1 MTDARTP
8 ITTLDLPV
16 SYIGRSVARPNAAR
30 LLAGRGT
37 YVDDIKAPRVLHVA
51 FLRNPYAFARIL
63 RVDTARAGKI
73 DGVVCIA
80 TADDLKDVCKPWVGT
95 LSHFAGLR
103 SEAQGPLA
111 DGVSYWQGEP
121 VVAVVA
127 VSRAI
132 AEDAIG
138 EIEAEF
144 EELEPTTDMDA
155 ALAPGAAPI
164 HPSLGDNLC
173 FERRVNAGDVDQAFG
188 AATVVVEK
196 DFSFARHTGVT
207 LEPRSILADFNPSDG
222 MLTIHHSS
230 QAPQMMARIA
240 SLHFGLA
247 DHQVRVVCKDVGGS
261 FGIKIHIYPDEM
273 TAIAL
278 SIKLGRAIKF
288 VADRLESF
296 VSDIHARE
304 HRVRGRI
311 GVSSSGEIVA
321 LEIDDRTGIGPY
333 SMYPRTSAVEANQ
346 VLNIT
351 GGPYRI
357 ANYRGRARVA
367 FQNKTP
373 TSQYRAVGHP
383 IACAVTEGLIDAAAR
398 ALKIDPFRIRD
409 ANVIRDDAYPAVNAI
424 GLKFE
429 GLSHELCLSKL
440 RKLMDYD
447 ALRAEQAASRARG
460 VQLGIGIAAY
470 IEITSPGPEFYGI
483 GGAPIS
489 AQDGCSVRL
498 DPSGNA
504 VVHTGTTEQ
513 GQGTETIIAQIVA
526 SSLGVTMDRVRV
538 ISGDTEASPY
548 GGGTWA
554 SRGAGIGG
562 EAALQAGLK
571 LKAHLLRLAGVF
583 LQADPATLEISENA
597 IIEKASGA
605 ARMPLPELARIA
617 HFRQDELPKDISP
630 TLVGAHNYTPRQY
643 PFAFTNGA
651 HGSLVRVDTDTG
663 FVTLLKHWVVDDC
676 GTPINPLLIEEQIRG
691 GVVQGL
697 GGALY
702 EECIYDERGQLLN
715 GSLAGYL
722 LPMAGEMP
730 DIAISHAVTP
740 TLEGAL
746 GAKGAGEAG
755 VAAAPAAAMNAINDA
770 LAPFGAEIT
779 TMPMTPERI
788 LRSLGKIA

>member
-1 MTDARTP
+1 MSEARTP
-8 ITTLDLPV
+8 ITSLDLPS

-30 LLAGRGT
+30 LLAGRGI

-51 FLRNPYAFARIL
+51 FLRNPYAFAKIL
-63 RVDTARAGKI
+63 RIDVARARAAE
-73 DGVVCIA
+73 GVVCVA
-80 TADDLKDVCKPWVGT
+80 TADDLKDVCKPWVGV

-103 SEAQGPLA
+103 SQPQGPLA

-127 VSRAI
+127 TSRAL
-132 AEDAIG
+132 AEDALA
-138 EIEAEF
+138 EIDVAF
-144 EELEPTTDMDA
+144 EELDPTVDMDD
-155 ALAPGAAPI
+155 ALKGDASPI
-164 HPSLGDNLC
+164 HPELGDNLA
-173 FERRVNAGDVDQAFG
+173 FERRVNAGDVDKGFAE
-188 AATVVVEK
+188 AAAVVER

-207 LEPRSILADFNPSDG
+207 LEPRSILAEFNPSDR

-273 TAIAL
+273 AAIAL
-278 SIKLGRAIKF
+278 SIKLGRAVKF

-311 GVSSSGEIVA
+311 GLSASGEIVA

-351 GGPYRI
+351 GGPYSI

-398 ALKIDPFRIRD
+398 TLKLDPFVVRQ

-440 RKLMDYD
+440 RALMNYD
-447 ALRAEQAASRARG
+447 ALRAEQQAARARG
-460 VQLGIGIAAY
+460 VHLGIGVATY

-498 DPSGNA
+498 DPGGNA
-504 VVHTGTTEQ
+504 IVHTGTTEQ
-513 GQGTETIIAQIVA
+513 GQGTDTIIAQIVA
-526 SSLGVTMDRVRV
+526 SALGVTMDRVKV
-538 ISGDTEASPY
+538 ISGDTEAAPY

-562 EAALQAGLK
+562 EAALQAGFK
-571 LKAHLLRLAGVF
+571 LKQHSLRLAGIF
-583 LQADPATLEISENA
+583 LQADPAALDIRANCIVDRAT
-597 IIEKASGA
+597 GA
-605 ARMPLPELARIA
+605 ERMPLSELARIA
-617 HFRQDELPKDISP
+617 HFRQDELPKDVSP
-630 TLVGAHNYTPRQY
+630 ALVGAHNYTPRQY

-651 HGSLVRVDTDTG
+651 HGALVQVDTDTG
-663 FVTLLKHWVVDDC
+663 IVTLLKHWVVDDC
-676 GTPINPLLIEEQIRG
+676 GVPINPLLVEEQIRG

-730 DIAISHAVTP
+730 DIEISHAVTP
-740 TLEGAL
+740 TREGAR

-770 LAPFGAEIT
+770 LAPFGAEIA

-788 LRSLGKIA
+788 LRSLGKIS

>member
-1 MTDARTP
+1 MSNERTP
-8 ITTLDLPV
+8 VTSLDLPV

-37 YVDDIKAPRVLHVA
+37 YVDDVKASRVLHVA
-51 FLRNPYAFARIL
+51 FLRNPHAFARI
-63 RVDTARAGKI
+63 VSIDASRASGI
-73 DGVVCIA
+73 DGVVSVV
-80 TADDLKDVCKPWVGT
+80 TAADLKDVCKPWVGV

-103 SEAQGPLA
+103 SETQGPLA
-111 DGVSYWQGEP
+111 DGVSYWQGES
-121 VVAVVA
+121 VVAVA
-127 VSRAI
+127 ATSRAI
-132 AEDAIG
+132 AEDALG
-138 EIEAEF
+138 EIEVAF
-144 EELEPTTDMDA
+144 EELEPSVDMDA
-155 ALAPGAAPI
+155 ALQSDAAPI
-164 HPSLGDNLC
+164 HAAFGSNLC
-173 FERRVNAGDVDQAFG
+173 FERRVNAGSVDEGFAQA
-188 AATVVVEK
+188 AIVVEK

-207 LEPRSILADFNPSDG
+207 LEPRSILAEFNPADR

-240 SLHFGLA
+240 AMHFGLA
-247 DHQVRVVCKDVGGS
+247 EHQVRVICKDVGGS
-261 FGIKIHIYPDEM
+261 FGVKIHIYPDEM

-278 SIKLGRAIKF
+278 AIKLGRAVKF

-296 VSDIHARE
+296 VTDIHARE

-311 GVSSSGEIVA
+311 GLSKTGEIVA

-367 FQNKTP
+367 FQNKVP

-383 IACAVTEGLIDAAAR
+383 IACAVTEGLIDAAGR
-398 ALKIDPFRIRD
+398 ALGIDPFDLRLR
-409 ANVIRDDAYPAVNAI
+409 NVIRDDAYPAVNAI

-429 GLSHELCLSKL
+429 GLSHELCLAKL
-440 RKLMDYD
+440 KKLMDYD
-447 ALRAEQAASRARG
+447 GLRRLQAESRARG
-460 VQLGIGIAAY
+460 AHLGIGIGVF
-470 IEITSPGPEFYGI
+470 IEITSPGPEFYGV

-498 DPSGNA
+498 DPGGNA
-504 VVHTGTTEQ
+504 VCHIGTTEQ
-513 GQGTETIIAQIVA
+513 GQGTDTIMAQIVA
-526 SSLGVTMDRVRV
+526 SALGVTMDRVLIV
-538 ISGDTEASPY
+538 SGDTQASPY

-562 EAALQAGLK
+562 EAALQAAVKLKNHILK
-571 LKAHLLRLAGVF
+571 LAGIF
-583 LQADPATLEISENA
+583 LQADPAALDIVENA
-597 IIEKASGA
+597 IVDRDTRNERIAMS
-605 ARMPLPELARIA
+605 ELARIA
-617 HFRQDELPKDISP
+617 HFRQDELPKDVSP
-630 TLVGAHNYTPRQY
+630 ELVATHNYTPRQY

-651 HGSLVRVDTDTG
+651 QGSLVEVDMATG
-663 FVTLLKHWVVDDC
+663 FVKLLKHWVVDDC

-702 EECIYDERGQLLN
+702 EECLYDERGQLLN

-730 DIAISHAVTP
+730 DISIAHAVTP
-740 TLEGAL
+740 TKEGAL

-755 VAAAPAAAMNAINDA
+755 VAAAPAAVMNAINDA

-779 TMPMTPERI
+779 TLPMTPERI
-788 LRSLGKIA
+788 LRSLGKIN

>member
-1 MTDARTP
+1 MTEARTP
-8 ITTLDLPV
+8 ITSLDLPA

-37 YVDDIKAPRVLHVA
+37 YVDDIKAARVLHVA
-51 FLRNPYAFARIL
+51 FLRNPYAFAKIL
-63 RVDTARAGKI
+63 RIDISRAKAV
-73 DGVVCIA
+73 DGVVCIT
-80 TADDLKDVCKPWVGT
+80 TADDLKDVCKPWVGV
-95 LSHFAGLR
+95 LSHFAGLK
-103 SEAQGPLA
+103 SEPQGPLA
-111 DGVSYWQGEP
+111 AGVSYWQGEP

-127 VSRAI
+127 TSRAI
-132 AEDAIG
+132 AEDALG
-138 EIEAEF
+138 EIEVEY
-144 EELEPTTDMDA
+144 EELEPTVDMDA
-155 ALAPGAAPI
+155 ALETGSVPI
-164 HPSLGDNLC
+164 HPALGDNIA
-173 FERRVNAGDVDQAFG
+173 FERRVNAGDADKGFAE
-188 AATVVVEK
+188 AAVVVER

-207 LEPRSILADFNPSDG
+207 LEPRTILADFNPADR

-273 TAIAL
+273 AAIAL
-278 SIKLGRAIKF
+278 SIKLGRAVKF

-304 HRVRGRI
+304 HRVHGRI
-311 GVSSSGEIVA
+311 GLSASGAIVA

-351 GGPYRI
+351 GGPYAI

-398 ALKIDPFRIRD
+398 VAKLDPFDVREI
-409 ANVIRDDAYPAVNAI
+409 NVIRDDAYPAVNAI

-429 GLSHELCLSKL
+429 GLSHELCLKKL
-440 RKLMDYD
+440 KKLMNYE
-447 ALRAEQAASRARG
+447 ALREQQGAAREKG
-460 VQLGIGIAAY
+460 DYLGIGIATY

-498 DPSGNA
+498 DPGGNA

-513 GQGTETIIAQIVA
+513 GQGTDTIIAQIVA
-526 SSLGVTMDRVRV
+526 SALGVTMDRVKV
-538 ISGDTEASPY
+538 ISGDTEAAPY

-562 EAALQAGLK
+562 EAALQAGRK
-571 LKAHLLRLAGVF
+571 LRDHALRLAGLF
-583 LQADPATLEISENA
+583 LQADPASLDIRDNA
-597 IIEKASGA
+597 IVEAASGA
-605 ARMPLPELARIA
+605 QRMPLPELARIA
-617 HFRQDELPKDISP
+617 HFRQDELPKDVSP
-630 TLVGAHNYTPRQY
+630 MLVGTHNYTPRQY

-651 HGSLVRVDTDTG
+651 HGALVRVDPQTG

-702 EECIYDERGQLLN
+702 EECLYDERGQLLN

-730 DIAISHAVTP
+730 DIEISHAVTP
-740 TLEGAL
+740 TREGAL